1 MTIVVN
7 THNQHEEQELLD
19 FLERMKY
26 EYAKEESILSEQ
38 QLAEILERDEE
49 FEAGK
54 AETFSLDEIKS
65 HFNITK

>member
-7 THNQHEEQELLD
+7 THNEREEQELLD

-26 EYAKEESILSEQ
+26 EYAKEDSILSDE
-38 QLAEILERDEE
+38 QLAEISERDME

-54 AETFSLDEIKS
+54 AETYSLDQIKS
-65 HFNITK
+65 HFNINK